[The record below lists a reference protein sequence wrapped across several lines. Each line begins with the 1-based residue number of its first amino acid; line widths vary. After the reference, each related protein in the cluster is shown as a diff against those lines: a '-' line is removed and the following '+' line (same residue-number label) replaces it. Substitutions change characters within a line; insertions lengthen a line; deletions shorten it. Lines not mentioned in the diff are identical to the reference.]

1 MKIFFYRTATTCWK
15 TSMAA
20 ALLALACFAGV
31 GRSLYGQAEPT
42 ATRFGD
48 LKVGGTFNLADSDYT
63 ANRFR
68 GFGFYSNFDVNYHL
82 GLEAEF
88 HQLNNS
94 VSSPNIYERTY
105 EVGPRYVL
113 HYRRIQPFAKA
124 LYGRGVFNYP
134 KVGPG
139 FGANIAYNV
148 AAVGGGAD
156 YILSRSLILRA
167 GYEYQR
173 WLGFPPHGLTPAI
186 LEVGVAYHFH

>member
-1 MKIFFYRTATTCWK
+1 MKIFPYRTAATCWK
-15 TSMAA
+15 SSMVAA
-20 ALLALACFAGV
+20 VLALACFAGV
-31 GRSLYGQAEPT
+31 GRSAYGQAEPT

-63 ANRFR
+63 VNRFR
-68 GFGFYSNFDVNYHL
+68 GFGFYTNFDFRYHL

-105 EVGPRYVL
+105 EIGPRYVL
-113 HYRRIQPFAKA
+113 HYGRLQPYAKA

-139 FGANIAYNV
+139 LGANIAYNLV
-148 AAVGGGAD
+148 AFGGGAD
-156 YILSRSLILRA
+156 YSLTRFLTVRA
-167 GYEYQR
+167 GYEYQQ
-173 WLGFPPHGLTPAI
+173 WMGFPPHGLTPAM
-186 LEVGVAYHFH
+186 LEVGAAYHFH